1 MASFFDRLNAETAA
15 APRSDPK
22 THGAEALADVLELV
36 RTHQVSMPGHIC
48 ATGGGGA
55 GRGEEGRG
63 GARAVGGV
71 ARHWWAGGL
80 HACMRVLGGQR
91 PKACKPFR
99 RRSNRSVLA
108 CPVLCCA
115 AVVTT
120 MVLEGWSNKLDPHHS
135 TLQGKRCPAL
145 PSQAHQQQRRDAAS
159 AGRSAPRRL
168 QLTAGILLLHSR
180 SAGQAAVDPH
190 HAFLRCLLLRLLLRL
205 LRLLCA
211 VPCVPLCLP
220 CPCCRGQAD
229 GRCCQGRPSGP
240 ADRGAEAG

>member
-1 MASFFDRLNAETAA
+1 MPRPPPRRGATRRLTEQKRWQTCW
-15 APRSDPK
+15 SWC
-22 THGAEALADVLELV
+22 
-36 RTHQVSMPGHIC
+36 GHIRSPC
-48 ATGGGGA
+48 LATSAPHVGAGRGGVRRGGA
-55 GRGEEGRG
+55 GRAQWAEWRGIGGREAYMRACVCWEGSDRKH
-63 GARAVGGV
+63 ASRFAVAATAPCWPV
-71 ARHWWAGGL
+71 
-80 HACMRVLGGQR
+80 
-91 PKACKPFR
+91 
-99 RRSNRSVLA
+99 RSN
-108 CPVLCCA
+108 
-115 AVVTT
+115 
-120 MVLEGWSNKLDPHHS
+120 NLDPHHS